1 MKKKYLVVGSG
12 LFGAVFAHEA
22 AKRGNKVTVIEQ
34 RDHLAGNIYT
44 KEVDG
49 IQVHQYGAHI
59 FHTSDKKV
67 WDYVQQFAEFNRYTN
82 APVANYYGKMYN
94 LPFNMNTFSEMW
106 GVRTPQEA
114 MDKINE
120 QQQEM
125 AGKEPQN
132 LEEQAISLIG
142 RDIYEKLIKSYTE
155 KQWGRKATELPA
167 FIIKRL
173 PVRLTYDNNY
183 FNDDYQG
190 IPKGGYTQIVE
201 KMLDDDNIEVK
212 LNKKDKTTK
221 YKKPVYVSLYGL
233 SNISE
238 IKNKIALSLIK
249 NKKIKQ
255 LMPVL
260 DVGIEIGSDLV
271 SKNTFIQNSD
281 SKLNRIIKAFHKI
294 DNLIIFF
301 DDLERCNININAVLG
316 YINELVEHNN
326 IKVILVADESK
337 IGKVNFE
344 KNVELKYMIALS
356 DKIKYSSE
364 NKTNDVNKLLTKE
377 EIIKRT
383 KQLFDKDKIYG
394 EMKEKLIGKIV
405 YYRANIEDVY
415 NVFVNNIITNQE
427 AKETAIRIKE
437 KILKQFE
444 DNNYY
449 NLRTLQFIFQ
459 AFNRIVDETISI
471 IDLED
476 IKYNYLND
484 LLSYCTIKAIKL
496 KQGENTYNWEQNQKF
511 GTVYL
516 GNKISDYIYKNFVVG
531 FKFVDDYLLNSHLD
545 KAYIKETLS
554 EYKKITLNENNNPND
569 PLYKLKTWWLI
580 SEKELSDIIDD
591 LIIKI
596 KDNDYDLEMYS
607 KIVSYL
613 SRIEEMDV
621 CVEKI
626 KIAIKRLEK
635 NISENKVNGQYC
647 EERLFDGTKETVEI
661 YNKNIMNI
669 KKLVDKKEIDDN
681 LKDLNDIYESYK
693 WGELFK
699 EYCEKNNGKFLNQKH
714 FADALNID
722 FILSN
727 IKDKDIEQ
735 VYEFWYSLQKI
746 YNFSNIKE
754 YYENDKEILINLK
767 NSLSQIDNI
776 DKVKKFV
783 VNKIIDFLE
792 QVIELL

>member
-1 MKKKYLVVGSG
+1 MVIYYENIGFYSIILFGGVMQRYLTEKEITKELDDYIYNVSIKYAVLLNGGWGSG
-12 LFGAVFAHEA
+12 KTYF
-22 AKRGNKVTVIEQ
+22 IE
-34 RDHLAGNIYT
+34 DYI
-44 KEVDG
+44 
-49 IQVHQYGAHI
+49 
-59 FHTSDKKV
+59 KK
-67 WDYVQQFAEFNRYTN
+67 
-82 APVANYYGKMYN
+82 
-94 LPFNMNTFSEMW
+94 
-106 GVRTPQEA
+106 
-114 MDKINE
+114 
-120 QQQEM
+120 
-125 AGKEPQN
+125 
-132 LEEQAISLIG
+132 LEEK
-142 RDIYEKLIKSYTE
+142 YE
-155 KQWGRKATELPA
+155 
-167 FIIKRL
+167 
-173 PVRLTYDNNY
+173 
-183 FNDDYQG
+183 
-190 IPKGGYTQIVE
+190 
-201 KMLDDDNIEVK
+201 
-212 LNKKDKTTK
+212 LNKNDKTTK

-233 SNISE
+233 SDISE
-238 IKNKIALSLIK
+238 LKNKIALSLIK

-255 LMPVL
+255 LIPFL
-260 DVGIEIGSDLV
+260 DVGIEIGSDLA
-271 SKNTFIQNSD
+271 SKHTFIQNSD
-281 SKLNRIIKAFHKI
+281 SKFKRIIRALHKI

-301 DDLERCNININAVLG
+301 DDLERCNININTVLG
-316 YINELVEHNN
+316 YINELVEHNDV
-326 IKVILVADESK
+326 KVVLVADESK

-344 KNVELKYMIALS
+344 KNVELKYMVALS
-356 DKIKYSSE
+356 DKIKYPREKSKYSFE
-364 NKTNDVNKLLTKE
+364 NTTNDVDKSLTKE
-377 EIIKRT
+377 EIVKRT
-383 KQLFDKDKIYG
+383 RQLFDKDKIYR

-427 AKETAIRIKE
+427 ANKTAIRIKE

-471 IDLED
+471 IDLKD

-484 LLSYCTIKAIKL
+484 LLSYCTIKSIKL

-516 GNKISDYIYKNFVVG
+516 GNEISDYIYKNFVVG

-545 KAYIKETLS
+545 KEYIKETLS

-569 PLYKLKTWWLI
+569 PLYKLKTWWQI
-580 SEKELSDIIDD
+580 SEQELSNIIDD
-591 LIIKI
+591 LIIRI

-626 KIAIKRLEK
+626 KIAIKELEK
-635 NISENKVNGQYC
+635 NIIENKVNGQYC

-681 LKDLNDIYESYK
+681 LKDLNDIYENYK

-722 FILSN
+722 FIISN

-735 VYEFWYSLQKI
+735 VYEFWYSLQKT

-776 DKVKKFV
+776 DKVKKFA

>member
-1 MKKKYLVVGSG
+1 MRRYLTEEEITKELDDYIYNVSIKYAVLLNGGWGSG
-12 LFGAVFAHEA
+12 KTYF
-22 AKRGNKVTVIEQ
+22 IE
-34 RDHLAGNIYT
+34 DYI
-44 KEVDG
+44 
-49 IQVHQYGAHI
+49 
-59 FHTSDKKV
+59 KK
-67 WDYVQQFAEFNRYTN
+67 
-82 APVANYYGKMYN
+82 
-94 LPFNMNTFSEMW
+94 
-106 GVRTPQEA
+106 
-114 MDKINE
+114 
-120 QQQEM
+120 
-125 AGKEPQN
+125 
-132 LEEQAISLIG
+132 LEEK
-142 RDIYEKLIKSYTE
+142 YE
-155 KQWGRKATELPA
+155 
-167 FIIKRL
+167 
-173 PVRLTYDNNY
+173 
-183 FNDDYQG
+183 
-190 IPKGGYTQIVE
+190 
-201 KMLDDDNIEVK
+201 
-212 LNKKDKTTK
+212 LNKNDKTTK

-233 SNISE
+233 SDISE
-238 IKNKIALSLIK
+238 LKNKIALSLIK

-255 LMPVL
+255 LMPFL
-260 DVGIEIGSDLV
+260 DVGIEIGSNLA
-271 SKNTFIQNSD
+271 SKHTFIQNSD
-281 SKLNRIIKAFHKI
+281 SKFKRIIRALHKI

-301 DDLERCNININAVLG
+301 DDLERCNININTVLG

-326 IKVILVADESK
+326 IKVVLVADESK

-344 KNVELKYMIALS
+344 KNVELKYMVALS
-356 DKIKYSSE
+356 DKIKYPREKSKYSFE
-364 NKTNDVNKLLTKE
+364 NTTNDVDKSLTKE
-377 EIIKRT
+377 EIVKRT
-383 KQLFDKDKIYG
+383 RQLFDKDKIYR

-415 NVFVNNIITNQE
+415 DVFVNNIITNQE
-427 AKETAIRIKE
+427 AKETAIRNKE

-444 DNNYY
+444 NNNYY

-459 AFNRIVDETISI
+459 AFNRIVVETISI

-484 LLSYCTIKAIKL
+484 LLSYCTIKSIKL

-516 GNKISDYIYKNFVVG
+516 GNEISDYIYKNFVVG
-531 FKFVDDYLLNSHLD
+531 FKFVADYLLNSHLD

-580 SEKELSDIIDD
+580 SEQDLNDIIDD
-591 LIIKI
+591 LIIRI

-626 KIAIKRLEK
+626 KIAIKGLEK

-647 EERLFDGTKETVEI
+647 EDRLFDGTKETVEI

-681 LKDLNDIYESYK
+681 LKDLNDIYDSYK

-754 YYENDKEILINLK
+754 YYENDKEMLINLK
-767 NSLSQIDNI
+767 NSLSQIDNV

>member
-1 MKKKYLVVGSG
+1 MVIYYENIDFYSIILFGGVMQRYLTEKEITKELDDYIYNVSIKYAVLLNGGWGSG
-12 LFGAVFAHEA
+12 KTYF
-22 AKRGNKVTVIEQ
+22 IE
-34 RDHLAGNIYT
+34 DYI
-44 KEVDG
+44 
-49 IQVHQYGAHI
+49 
-59 FHTSDKKV
+59 KK
-67 WDYVQQFAEFNRYTN
+67 
-82 APVANYYGKMYN
+82 
-94 LPFNMNTFSEMW
+94 
-106 GVRTPQEA
+106 
-114 MDKINE
+114 
-120 QQQEM
+120 
-125 AGKEPQN
+125 
-132 LEEQAISLIG
+132 LEEK
-142 RDIYEKLIKSYTE
+142 YE
-155 KQWGRKATELPA
+155 
-167 FIIKRL
+167 
-173 PVRLTYDNNY
+173 
-183 FNDDYQG
+183 
-190 IPKGGYTQIVE
+190 
-201 KMLDDDNIEVK
+201 
-212 LNKKDKTTK
+212 LNKNDKTTK

-233 SNISE
+233 SDISE
-238 IKNKIALSLIK
+238 LKNKIALSLIK
-249 NKKIKQ
+249 SKKIKQ
-255 LMPVL
+255 LMPFL
-260 DVGIEIGSDLV
+260 DVGIEIGSDLA
-271 SKNTFIQNSD
+271 SKHTFIQNSD
-281 SKLNRIIKAFHKI
+281 SKFKRIIRALHKI

-301 DDLERCNININAVLG
+301 DDLERCNININTVLG
-316 YINELVEHNN
+316 YINELVEHNDV
-326 IKVILVADESK
+326 KVVLVADESK

-344 KNVELKYMIALS
+344 KNVELKYMVALS
-356 DKIKYSSE
+356 DKIKYPREKSKYSFE
-364 NKTNDVNKLLTKE
+364 NTTNDVDKSLTKE
-377 EIIKRT
+377 EIVKRT
-383 KQLFDKDKIYG
+383 RQLFDKDKIYR

-427 AKETAIRIKE
+427 ANKTAIRIKE

-484 LLSYCTIKAIKL
+484 LLSYCTIKSIKL

-516 GNKISDYIYKNFVVG
+516 GNEISDYIYKNFVVG

-545 KAYIKETLS
+545 KEYIKETLS

-569 PLYKLKTWWLI
+569 PLYKLKTWWQI
-580 SEKELSDIIDD
+580 SEQELSNIIDD

-626 KIAIKRLEK
+626 KIAIKGLEK
-635 NISENKVNGQYC
+635 NIIENKVNGQYC

-681 LKDLNDIYESYK
+681 LKDLNDIYENYK

-722 FILSN
+722 FIISN

-735 VYEFWYSLQKI
+735 VYEFWYSLQKT

-754 YYENDKEILINLK
+754 YYENDKEVLINLK

-776 DKVKKFV
+776 DKVKKFA

>member
-1 MKKKYLVVGSG
+1 MCGICGFTGYRQDQK
-12 LFGAVFAHEA
+12 
-22 AKRGNKVTVIEQ
+22 TVIE
-34 RDHLAGNIYT
+34 RMMKAIEHRGPD
-44 KEVDG
+44 
-49 IQVHQYGAHI
+49 
-59 FHTSDKKV
+59 
-67 WDYVQQFAEFNRYTN
+67 
-82 APVANYYGKMYN
+82 
-94 LPFNMNTFSEMW
+94 SE
-106 GVRTPQEA
+106 
-114 MDKINE
+114 
-120 QQQEM
+120 
-125 AGKEPQN
+125 
-132 LEEQAISLIG
+132 
-142 RDIYEKLIKSYTE
+142 
-155 KQWGRKATELPA
+155 
-167 FIIKRL
+167 
-173 PVRLTYDNNY
+173 
-183 FNDDYQG
+183 
-190 IPKGGYTQIVE
+190 
-201 KMLDDDNIEVK
+201 
-212 LNKKDKTTK
+212 
-221 YKKPVYVSLYGL
+221 
-233 SNISE
+233 
-238 IKNKIALSLIK
+238 
-249 NKKIKQ
+249 
-255 LMPVL
+255 
-260 DVGIEIGSDLV
+260 GS
-271 SKNTFIQNSD
+271 FC
-281 SKLNRIIKAFHKI
+281 R
-294 DNLIIFF
+294 
-301 DDLERCNININAVLG
+301 
-316 YINELVEHNN
+316 
-326 IKVILVADESK
+326 
-337 IGKVNFE
+337 
-344 KNVELKYMIALS
+344 
-356 DKIKYSSE
+356 
-364 NKTNDVNKLLTKE
+364 
-377 EIIKRT
+377 
-383 KQLFDKDKIYG
+383 
-394 EMKEKLIGKIV
+394 
-405 YYRANIEDVY
+405 
-415 NVFVNNIITNQE
+415 
-427 AKETAIRIKE
+427 E
-437 KILKQFE
+437 KITVGFRSL
-444 DNNYY
+444 
-449 NLRTLQFIFQ
+449 
-459 AFNRIVDETISI
+459 SI

-484 LLSYCTIKAIKL
+484 LLSYCTIKSIKL
-496 KQGENTYNWEQNQKF
+496 KQGESTYNWEQNQKF

-626 KIAIKRLEK
+626 KIAIKGLEK

-647 EERLFDGTKETVEI
+647 EDRLFDVTKETVEI

-669 KKLVDKKEIDDN
+669 KKLVDKQEIDDN

-735 VYEFWYSLQKI
+735 IYEFWYSLQKI

>member
-1 MKKKYLVVGSG
+1 MVIYYENIGFYSIILFGGVMQRYLTEKEITKELDDYIYNVSIKYAVLLNGGWGSG
-12 LFGAVFAHEA
+12 KTYF
-22 AKRGNKVTVIEQ
+22 IE
-34 RDHLAGNIYT
+34 DYI
-44 KEVDG
+44 
-49 IQVHQYGAHI
+49 
-59 FHTSDKKV
+59 KK
-67 WDYVQQFAEFNRYTN
+67 
-82 APVANYYGKMYN
+82 
-94 LPFNMNTFSEMW
+94 
-106 GVRTPQEA
+106 
-114 MDKINE
+114 
-120 QQQEM
+120 
-125 AGKEPQN
+125 
-132 LEEQAISLIG
+132 LEEK
-142 RDIYEKLIKSYTE
+142 YE
-155 KQWGRKATELPA
+155 
-167 FIIKRL
+167 
-173 PVRLTYDNNY
+173 
-183 FNDDYQG
+183 
-190 IPKGGYTQIVE
+190 
-201 KMLDDDNIEVK
+201 
-212 LNKKDKTTK
+212 LNKNDKTTK

-233 SNISE
+233 SDISE
-238 IKNKIALSLIK
+238 LKNKIALSLIK

-255 LMPVL
+255 LMPFL
-260 DVGIEIGSDLV
+260 DVGIEIGSDLA
-271 SKNTFIQNSD
+271 SKHTFIQNSD
-281 SKLNRIIKAFHKI
+281 SKFKRITRALHKI

-301 DDLERCNININAVLG
+301 DDLERCNININTVLG
-316 YINELVEHNN
+316 YINELVEHNDV
-326 IKVILVADESK
+326 KVVLVADESK

-344 KNVELKYMIALS
+344 KNVELKYMVALS
-356 DKIKYSSE
+356 DKIKYPREKSKYSFE
-364 NKTNDVNKLLTKE
+364 NTTNDVDKSLTKE
-377 EIIKRT
+377 EIVKRT
-383 KQLFDKDKIYG
+383 RQLFDKDKIYR

-427 AKETAIRIKE
+427 AKKTAIRIKE

-484 LLSYCTIKAIKL
+484 LLSYCTIKSIKL

-516 GNKISDYIYKNFVVG
+516 GNEISDYIYKNFVVG

-545 KAYIKETLS
+545 KEYIKETLS

-569 PLYKLKTWWLI
+569 PLYKLKTWWQI
-580 SEKELSDIIDD
+580 SEQELSNIIDD
-591 LIIKI
+591 LIIRI

-626 KIAIKRLEK
+626 KIAIKELEK
-635 NISENKVNGQYC
+635 NIIENKVNGQYC

-681 LKDLNDIYESYK
+681 LKDLNDIYENYK

-722 FILSN
+722 FIISN

-735 VYEFWYSLQKI
+735 VYEFWYSLQKT

-754 YYENDKEILINLK
+754 YYENDKEILINFK
-767 NSLSQIDNI
+767 NSLSQVDNI
-776 DKVKKFV
+776 DKVKKFA

>member
-1 MKKKYLVVGSG
+1 MQNYLTEEEIKKELDDYIYKVSIKYAVLLNGSWGSG
-12 LFGAVFAHEA
+12 KTHF
-22 AKRGNKVTVIEQ
+22 IEEY
-34 RDHLAGNIYT
+34 I
-44 KEVDG
+44 K
-49 IQVHQYGAHI
+49 
-59 FHTSDKKV
+59 
-67 WDYVQQFAEFNRYTN
+67 
-82 APVANYYGKMYN
+82 
-94 LPFNMNTFSEMW
+94 
-106 GVRTPQEA
+106 
-114 MDKINE
+114 
-120 QQQEM
+120 
-125 AGKEPQN
+125 N
-132 LEEQAISLIG
+132 LEEK
-142 RDIYEKLIKSYTE
+142 YE
-155 KQWGRKATELPA
+155 
-167 FIIKRL
+167 
-173 PVRLTYDNNY
+173 
-183 FNDDYQG
+183 
-190 IPKGGYTQIVE
+190 
-201 KMLDDDNIEVK
+201 

-364 NKTNDVNKLLTKE
+364 DKTNDVNKLLTKE
-377 EIIKRT
+377 EIVKRT
-383 KQLFDKDKIYG
+383 RQLFDKDKIYG
-394 EMKEKLIGKIV
+394 EIKEKLIGKIV

-484 LLSYCTIKAIKL
+484 LLSYCTIKSIKL
-496 KQGENTYNWEQNQKF
+496 KQGESTYNWEQNQKF

-580 SEKELSDIIDD
+580 SEKELSDIIND

-626 KIAIKRLEK
+626 KIAIKGLEK

-647 EERLFDGTKETVEI
+647 EDRLFDVTKETVEI

-735 VYEFWYSLQKI
+735 IYEFWYSLQKI

>member
-1 MKKKYLVVGSG
+1 
-12 LFGAVFAHEA
+12 
-22 AKRGNKVTVIEQ
+22 
-34 RDHLAGNIYT
+34 
-44 KEVDG
+44 
-49 IQVHQYGAHI
+49 
-59 FHTSDKKV
+59 
-67 WDYVQQFAEFNRYTN
+67 
-82 APVANYYGKMYN
+82 
-94 LPFNMNTFSEMW
+94 
-106 GVRTPQEA
+106 
-114 MDKINE
+114 
-120 QQQEM
+120 
-125 AGKEPQN
+125 
-132 LEEQAISLIG
+132 
-142 RDIYEKLIKSYTE
+142 
-155 KQWGRKATELPA
+155 
-167 FIIKRL
+167 
-173 PVRLTYDNNY
+173 
-183 FNDDYQG
+183 
-190 IPKGGYTQIVE
+190 
-201 KMLDDDNIEVK
+201 
-212 LNKKDKTTK
+212 
-221 YKKPVYVSLYGL
+221 
-233 SNISE
+233 
-238 IKNKIALSLIK
+238 
-249 NKKIKQ
+249 
-255 LMPVL
+255 
-260 DVGIEIGSDLV
+260 
-271 SKNTFIQNSD
+271 
-281 SKLNRIIKAFHKI
+281 
-294 DNLIIFF
+294 
-301 DDLERCNININAVLG
+301 
-316 YINELVEHNN
+316 
-326 IKVILVADESK
+326 
-337 IGKVNFE
+337 
-344 KNVELKYMIALS
+344 
-356 DKIKYSSE
+356 
-364 NKTNDVNKLLTKE
+364 
-377 EIIKRT
+377 
-383 KQLFDKDKIYG
+383 
-394 EMKEKLIGKIV
+394 MKEKLIGKIV

-427 AKETAIRIKE
+427 ANKTAIRIKE

-459 AFNRIVDETISI
+459 AFNRIVDETIGI

-484 LLSYCTIKAIKL
+484 LLSYCTIKSIKL

-516 GNKISDYIYKNFVVG
+516 GNEISDYIYKNFVVG

-545 KAYIKETLS
+545 KEYIKETLS

-569 PLYKLKTWWLI
+569 PLYKLKTWWQI
-580 SEKELSDIIDD
+580 SEQELSNIIDD
-591 LIIKI
+591 LIIRI

-626 KIAIKRLEK
+626 KIAIKELEK
-635 NISENKVNGQYC
+635 NIIENKVNGQYC

-681 LKDLNDIYESYK
+681 LKDLNDIYENYK

-722 FILSN
+722 FIISN

-735 VYEFWYSLQKI
+735 VYEFWYSLQKT

-776 DKVKKFV
+776 DKVKKFA

-792 QVIELL
+792 QEIELL

>member
-1 MKKKYLVVGSG
+1 MVICYENIGFYSIILFGGVMQRYLTEKEITKELDDYIYNVSIKYAVLLNGGWGSG
-12 LFGAVFAHEA
+12 KTYF
-22 AKRGNKVTVIEQ
+22 IE
-34 RDHLAGNIYT
+34 DYI
-44 KEVDG
+44 
-49 IQVHQYGAHI
+49 
-59 FHTSDKKV
+59 KK
-67 WDYVQQFAEFNRYTN
+67 
-82 APVANYYGKMYN
+82 
-94 LPFNMNTFSEMW
+94 
-106 GVRTPQEA
+106 
-114 MDKINE
+114 
-120 QQQEM
+120 
-125 AGKEPQN
+125 
-132 LEEQAISLIG
+132 LEEK
-142 RDIYEKLIKSYTE
+142 YE
-155 KQWGRKATELPA
+155 
-167 FIIKRL
+167 
-173 PVRLTYDNNY
+173 
-183 FNDDYQG
+183 
-190 IPKGGYTQIVE
+190 
-201 KMLDDDNIEVK
+201 
-212 LNKKDKTTK
+212 LNKNDKTTK

-233 SNISE
+233 SDISE
-238 IKNKIALSLIK
+238 LKNKIALSLIK

-255 LMPVL
+255 LMPFL
-260 DVGIEIGSDLV
+260 DIGIEIGSDLA
-271 SKNTFIQNSD
+271 SKHTFIQNSD
-281 SKLNRIIKAFHKI
+281 SKFKRIIRALHKI

-301 DDLERCNININAVLG
+301 DDLERCNININTILG

-326 IKVILVADESK
+326 VKVVLVADESK

-344 KNVELKYMIALS
+344 KNLELKYMVALS
-356 DKIKYSSE
+356 DKIKYPREKSKYSFE
-364 NKTNDVNKLLTKE
+364 NTTNDVDKSLTKE
-377 EIIKRT
+377 EIVKRT
-383 KQLFDKDKIYG
+383 RQLFDKDKIYR

-427 AKETAIRIKE
+427 AKKTAIRIKE

-484 LLSYCTIKAIKL
+484 LLSYCTIKSIKL

-516 GNKISDYIYKNFVVG
+516 GNEISDYIYKNFVVG

-545 KAYIKETLS
+545 KEYIKETLS

-569 PLYKLKTWWLI
+569 PLYKLKTWWQI
-580 SEKELSDIIDD
+580 SEQELSNIIDD
-591 LIIKI
+591 LIIRI
-596 KDNDYDLEMYS
+596 KNNDYDLEMYS

-626 KIAIKRLEK
+626 KIAIKELEK
-635 NISENKVNGQYC
+635 NIIENKVNGQYC

-681 LKDLNDIYESYK
+681 LKDLNDIYENYK

-722 FILSN
+722 FIISN

-735 VYEFWYSLQKI
+735 VYEFWYSLQKT

-776 DKVKKFV
+776 DKVKKFA

>member
-1 MKKKYLVVGSG
+1 MQNYLTEEEIKKELDDYIYNVSIKYAVLLNGSWGSG
-12 LFGAVFAHEA
+12 KTHF
-22 AKRGNKVTVIEQ
+22 IEEY
-34 RDHLAGNIYT
+34 I
-44 KEVDG
+44 
-49 IQVHQYGAHI
+49 
-59 FHTSDKKV
+59 KK
-67 WDYVQQFAEFNRYTN
+67 
-82 APVANYYGKMYN
+82 
-94 LPFNMNTFSEMW
+94 
-106 GVRTPQEA
+106 
-114 MDKINE
+114 
-120 QQQEM
+120 
-125 AGKEPQN
+125 
-132 LEEQAISLIG
+132 LEEK
-142 RDIYEKLIKSYTE
+142 YE
-155 KQWGRKATELPA
+155 
-167 FIIKRL
+167 
-173 PVRLTYDNNY
+173 
-183 FNDDYQG
+183 
-190 IPKGGYTQIVE
+190 
-201 KMLDDDNIEVK
+201 

-238 IKNKIALSLIK
+238 VKNKIALSLIK

-377 EIIKRT
+377 EIVKRT

-484 LLSYCTIKAIKL
+484 LLSYCTIKSIKL

-569 PLYKLKTWWLI
+569 PLYKLKTWWQI
-580 SEKELSDIIDD
+580 SEQDLNDIIDD

-626 KIAIKRLEK
+626 KIAIKGLEK

-783 VNKIIDFLE
+783 VNKIVDFLE

>member
-1 MKKKYLVVGSG
+1 MVIYYENIGFYSIILFGGVMQRYLTEKEITKELDDYIYNVSIKYAVLLNGGWGSG
-12 LFGAVFAHEA
+12 KTYF
-22 AKRGNKVTVIEQ
+22 IE
-34 RDHLAGNIYT
+34 DYI
-44 KEVDG
+44 
-49 IQVHQYGAHI
+49 
-59 FHTSDKKV
+59 KK
-67 WDYVQQFAEFNRYTN
+67 
-82 APVANYYGKMYN
+82 
-94 LPFNMNTFSEMW
+94 
-106 GVRTPQEA
+106 
-114 MDKINE
+114 
-120 QQQEM
+120 
-125 AGKEPQN
+125 
-132 LEEQAISLIG
+132 LEEK
-142 RDIYEKLIKSYTE
+142 YE
-155 KQWGRKATELPA
+155 
-167 FIIKRL
+167 
-173 PVRLTYDNNY
+173 
-183 FNDDYQG
+183 
-190 IPKGGYTQIVE
+190 
-201 KMLDDDNIEVK
+201 
-212 LNKKDKTTK
+212 LNKNDKTTK

-233 SNISE
+233 SDISE
-238 IKNKIALSLIK
+238 LKNKIALSLIK

-255 LMPVL
+255 LMPFL
-260 DVGIEIGSDLV
+260 DVGIEIGSDLA
-271 SKNTFIQNSD
+271 SKHTFIQNSD
-281 SKLNRIIKAFHKI
+281 SKFKRIIRALHKI

-301 DDLERCNININAVLG
+301 DDLERCNININTVLG
-316 YINELVEHNN
+316 YINELVEHNDV
-326 IKVILVADESK
+326 KVVLVADESK

-344 KNVELKYMIALS
+344 KNVELKYMVALS
-356 DKIKYSSE
+356 DKIKYPREKSKYSFE
-364 NKTNDVNKLLTKE
+364 NTTNDVDKSLTKE
-377 EIIKRT
+377 EIVKRT
-383 KQLFDKDKIYG
+383 RQLFDKDKIYR

-427 AKETAIRIKE
+427 ANKTAIRIKE

-484 LLSYCTIKAIKL
+484 LLSYCTIKSIKL

-516 GNKISDYIYKNFVVG
+516 GNEISDYIYKNFVVG

-545 KAYIKETLS
+545 KEYIKETLS

-569 PLYKLKTWWLI
+569 PLYKLKTWWQI
-580 SEKELSDIIDD
+580 SEQELSNIIDD

-626 KIAIKRLEK
+626 KIAIKGLEK
-635 NISENKVNGQYC
+635 NIIENKVNGQYC

-681 LKDLNDIYESYK
+681 LKDLNDIYENYK

-722 FILSN
+722 FIISN

-735 VYEFWYSLQKI
+735 VYEFWYSLQKT

-776 DKVKKFV
+776 DKVKKFA

>member
-1 MKKKYLVVGSG
+1 MVFYYENIGFYSIILFGGVMQRYLTEKEITKELDDYIYNVSIKYAVLLNGGWGSG
-12 LFGAVFAHEA
+12 KTYF
-22 AKRGNKVTVIEQ
+22 IE
-34 RDHLAGNIYT
+34 DYI
-44 KEVDG
+44 
-49 IQVHQYGAHI
+49 
-59 FHTSDKKV
+59 KK
-67 WDYVQQFAEFNRYTN
+67 
-82 APVANYYGKMYN
+82 
-94 LPFNMNTFSEMW
+94 
-106 GVRTPQEA
+106 
-114 MDKINE
+114 
-120 QQQEM
+120 
-125 AGKEPQN
+125 
-132 LEEQAISLIG
+132 LEEK
-142 RDIYEKLIKSYTE
+142 YE
-155 KQWGRKATELPA
+155 
-167 FIIKRL
+167 
-173 PVRLTYDNNY
+173 
-183 FNDDYQG
+183 
-190 IPKGGYTQIVE
+190 
-201 KMLDDDNIEVK
+201 
-212 LNKKDKTTK
+212 LNKNDKTTK

-233 SNISE
+233 SDISE
-238 IKNKIALSLIK
+238 LKNKIALSLIK

-255 LMPVL
+255 LMPFL
-260 DVGIEIGSDLV
+260 DVGIEIGSDLA
-271 SKNTFIQNSD
+271 SKHTFIQNSD
-281 SKLNRIIKAFHKI
+281 SKFKRIIRALHKI

-301 DDLERCNININAVLG
+301 DDLERCNININTVLG
-316 YINELVEHNN
+316 YINELVEHNDV
-326 IKVILVADESK
+326 KVVLVADESK

-344 KNVELKYMIALS
+344 KNVELKYMVALS
-356 DKIKYSSE
+356 DKIKYPREKSKYSFE
-364 NKTNDVNKLLTKE
+364 NTTNDVDKSLTKE
-377 EIIKRT
+377 EIVKRT
-383 KQLFDKDKIYG
+383 RQLFDKDKIYR

-427 AKETAIRIKE
+427 ANKTAIRIKE

-484 LLSYCTIKAIKL
+484 LLSYCTIKSIKL

-516 GNKISDYIYKNFVVG
+516 GNEISDYIYKNFVVG

-545 KAYIKETLS
+545 KEYIKETLS

-569 PLYKLKTWWLI
+569 PLYKLKTWWQI
-580 SEKELSDIIDD
+580 SEQELSNIIDD

-626 KIAIKRLEK
+626 KIAIKGLEK
-635 NISENKVNGQYC
+635 NIIENKVNGQYC

-681 LKDLNDIYESYK
+681 LKDLNDIYENYK

-722 FILSN
+722 FIISN

-735 VYEFWYSLQKI
+735 VYEFWYSLQKT

-776 DKVKKFV
+776 DKVKKFA

>member
-1 MKKKYLVVGSG
+1 MVIYYENIDFYSIILFGGVMQRYLTEKEITKELDDYIYNVSIKYAVLLNGGWGSG
-12 LFGAVFAHEA
+12 KTYF
-22 AKRGNKVTVIEQ
+22 IE
-34 RDHLAGNIYT
+34 GYI
-44 KEVDG
+44 
-49 IQVHQYGAHI
+49 
-59 FHTSDKKV
+59 KK
-67 WDYVQQFAEFNRYTN
+67 
-82 APVANYYGKMYN
+82 
-94 LPFNMNTFSEMW
+94 
-106 GVRTPQEA
+106 
-114 MDKINE
+114 
-120 QQQEM
+120 
-125 AGKEPQN
+125 
-132 LEEQAISLIG
+132 LEEK
-142 RDIYEKLIKSYTE
+142 YE
-155 KQWGRKATELPA
+155 
-167 FIIKRL
+167 
-173 PVRLTYDNNY
+173 
-183 FNDDYQG
+183 
-190 IPKGGYTQIVE
+190 
-201 KMLDDDNIEVK
+201 
-212 LNKKDKTTK
+212 LNKNDKTTK

-233 SNISE
+233 SDISE
-238 IKNKIALSLIK
+238 LKNKIALSLIK

-255 LMPVL
+255 LMPFL
-260 DVGIEIGSDLV
+260 DVGIEIGSDLA
-271 SKNTFIQNSD
+271 SKHTFIQNSD
-281 SKLNRIIKAFHKI
+281 SKFKRIIRALHKI

-301 DDLERCNININAVLG
+301 DDLERCNININTVLG
-316 YINELVEHNN
+316 YINELVEHNDV
-326 IKVILVADESK
+326 KVVLVADESK

-344 KNVELKYMIALS
+344 KNVELKYMVALS
-356 DKIKYSSE
+356 DKIKYPREKSKYSFE
-364 NKTNDVNKLLTKE
+364 NTTNDVDKSLTKE
-377 EIIKRT
+377 EIVKRT
-383 KQLFDKDKIYG
+383 RQLFDKDKIYR

-427 AKETAIRIKE
+427 ANKTAIRIKE

-476 IKYNYLND
+476 IQYNYLND
-484 LLSYCTIKAIKL
+484 LLSYCTIKSIKL

-516 GNKISDYIYKNFVVG
+516 GNEISDYIYKNFVVG

-545 KAYIKETLS
+545 KEYIKETLS

-569 PLYKLKTWWLI
+569 PLYKLKTWWQI
-580 SEKELSDIIDD
+580 SEQELSNIIDD

-626 KIAIKRLEK
+626 KIAIKGLEK
-635 NISENKVNGQYC
+635 NIIENKVNGQYC

-681 LKDLNDIYESYK
+681 LKDLNDIYENYK

-722 FILSN
+722 FIISN

-735 VYEFWYSLQKI
+735 VYEFWYSLQKT

-776 DKVKKFV
+776 DKVKKFA

>member
-1 MKKKYLVVGSG
+1 MQRYLTEKEITNELDDYIYNVSIKYAVLLNGGWGSG
-12 LFGAVFAHEA
+12 KTYF
-22 AKRGNKVTVIEQ
+22 IE
-34 RDHLAGNIYT
+34 DYI
-44 KEVDG
+44 
-49 IQVHQYGAHI
+49 
-59 FHTSDKKV
+59 KK
-67 WDYVQQFAEFNRYTN
+67 
-82 APVANYYGKMYN
+82 
-94 LPFNMNTFSEMW
+94 
-106 GVRTPQEA
+106 
-114 MDKINE
+114 
-120 QQQEM
+120 
-125 AGKEPQN
+125 
-132 LEEQAISLIG
+132 LEEK
-142 RDIYEKLIKSYTE
+142 YE
-155 KQWGRKATELPA
+155 
-167 FIIKRL
+167 
-173 PVRLTYDNNY
+173 
-183 FNDDYQG
+183 
-190 IPKGGYTQIVE
+190 
-201 KMLDDDNIEVK
+201 
-212 LNKKDKTTK
+212 LNKNDKTTK

-233 SNISE
+233 SDISE
-238 IKNKIALSLIK
+238 LKNKIALSLIK

-255 LMPVL
+255 LMPFL
-260 DVGIEIGSDLV
+260 DVGIEIGSDLA
-271 SKNTFIQNSD
+271 SKHTFIQNSD
-281 SKLNRIIKAFHKI
+281 SKFKRIIRALHKI

-301 DDLERCNININAVLG
+301 DDLERCNININTVLG

-326 IKVILVADESK
+326 VKVVLVADESK

-344 KNVELKYMIALS
+344 KNVELKYMVALS
-356 DKIKYSSE
+356 DKIKYPREKSKYSFE
-364 NKTNDVNKLLTKE
+364 NTTNDVDKSLTKE
-377 EIIKRT
+377 EIVKRT
-383 KQLFDKDKIYG
+383 RQLFDKDKIYR

-415 NVFVNNIITNQE
+415 DVFVNNIITNQE
-427 AKETAIRIKE
+427 AKETAIRNKE

-444 DNNYY
+444 NNNYY

-459 AFNRIVDETISI
+459 AFNRIVVETISI

-484 LLSYCTIKAIKL
+484 LLSYCTIKSIKL

-516 GNKISDYIYKNFVVG
+516 GNEISDYIYKNFVVG

-580 SEKELSDIIDD
+580 SEQDLNDIIDD
-591 LIIKI
+591 LIIRI

-626 KIAIKRLEK
+626 KIAIKGLEK

-647 EERLFDGTKETVEI
+647 EDRLFDGTKETVEI

-681 LKDLNDIYESYK
+681 LKDLNDIYDSYK

-754 YYENDKEILINLK
+754 YYENDKEMLINLK
-767 NSLSQIDNI
+767 NSLSQIDNV

>member
-1 MKKKYLVVGSG
+1 MQRYLTEKEITKELDDYIYNVSIKYAVLLNGGWGSG
-12 LFGAVFAHEA
+12 KTYF
-22 AKRGNKVTVIEQ
+22 IE
-34 RDHLAGNIYT
+34 DYI
-44 KEVDG
+44 
-49 IQVHQYGAHI
+49 
-59 FHTSDKKV
+59 KK
-67 WDYVQQFAEFNRYTN
+67 
-82 APVANYYGKMYN
+82 
-94 LPFNMNTFSEMW
+94 
-106 GVRTPQEA
+106 
-114 MDKINE
+114 
-120 QQQEM
+120 
-125 AGKEPQN
+125 
-132 LEEQAISLIG
+132 LEEK
-142 RDIYEKLIKSYTE
+142 YE
-155 KQWGRKATELPA
+155 
-167 FIIKRL
+167 
-173 PVRLTYDNNY
+173 
-183 FNDDYQG
+183 
-190 IPKGGYTQIVE
+190 
-201 KMLDDDNIEVK
+201 
-212 LNKKDKTTK
+212 LNKNDETTK

-233 SNISE
+233 SDISE
-238 IKNKIALSLIK
+238 LKNKIALSLIK

-255 LMPVL
+255 LMPFL
-260 DVGIEIGSDLV
+260 DVGIEIGSDLA
-271 SKNTFIQNSD
+271 SKHTFIQNSD
-281 SKLNRIIKAFHKI
+281 SKFKKIIRALHKI

-301 DDLERCNININAVLG
+301 DDLERCNININSVLG

-326 IKVILVADESK
+326 VKVVLVADESK

-344 KNVELKYMIALS
+344 KNIELKYMVALS
-356 DKIKYSSE
+356 DKIKYPSE
-364 NKTNDVNKLLTKE
+364 KVKHPFENTTNDVNKLLTKE
-377 EIIKRT
+377 EIVKRT
-383 KQLFDKDKIYG
+383 KQLFDKDKIYS

-415 NVFVNNIITNQE
+415 NVFVNDIITNQD
-427 AKETAIRIKE
+427 ARETAIRNKE

-444 DNNYY
+444 NNNYY

-459 AFNRIVDETISI
+459 AFNRIVGETISI

-484 LLSYCTIKAIKL
+484 LLSYCTIKSIKL

-516 GNKISDYIYKNFVVG
+516 GNEISDYIYKNFVVG

-545 KAYIKETLS
+545 KVYIKETLS

-580 SEKELSDIIDD
+580 SERELNDIIDD
-591 LIIKI
+591 LIIRI

-626 KIAIKRLEK
+626 KIAIKGLEK
-635 NISENKVNGQYC
+635 NIIENKVNGQYC
-647 EERLFDGTKETVEI
+647 EDRLFDGTKETAEI

-681 LKDLNDIYESYK
+681 LKDLNDIYDSYK

-767 NSLSQIDNI
+767 NSLSRIDSI

>member
-1 MKKKYLVVGSG
+1 MVICYENIGFYSIILFGGVMQRYLTEKEITKELDDYIYNVSIKYAVLLNGGWGSG
-12 LFGAVFAHEA
+12 KTYF
-22 AKRGNKVTVIEQ
+22 IE
-34 RDHLAGNIYT
+34 DYI
-44 KEVDG
+44 
-49 IQVHQYGAHI
+49 
-59 FHTSDKKV
+59 KK
-67 WDYVQQFAEFNRYTN
+67 
-82 APVANYYGKMYN
+82 
-94 LPFNMNTFSEMW
+94 
-106 GVRTPQEA
+106 
-114 MDKINE
+114 
-120 QQQEM
+120 
-125 AGKEPQN
+125 
-132 LEEQAISLIG
+132 LEEK
-142 RDIYEKLIKSYTE
+142 YE
-155 KQWGRKATELPA
+155 
-167 FIIKRL
+167 
-173 PVRLTYDNNY
+173 
-183 FNDDYQG
+183 
-190 IPKGGYTQIVE
+190 
-201 KMLDDDNIEVK
+201 
-212 LNKKDKTTK
+212 LNKNDKTTK

-233 SNISE
+233 SDISE
-238 IKNKIALSLIK
+238 LKNKIALSLIK

-255 LMPVL
+255 LMPFL
-260 DVGIEIGSDLV
+260 DIGIEIGSDLA
-271 SKNTFIQNSD
+271 SKHTFIQNSD
-281 SKLNRIIKAFHKI
+281 SKFKRIIRALHKI

-301 DDLERCNININAVLG
+301 DDLERCNININTVLG

-326 IKVILVADESK
+326 VKVVLVADESK

-344 KNVELKYMIALS
+344 KNLELKYMVALS
-356 DKIKYSSE
+356 DKIKYPREKSKYSFE
-364 NKTNDVNKLLTKE
+364 NTTNDVDKSLTKE
-377 EIIKRT
+377 EIVKRT
-383 KQLFDKDKIYG
+383 RQLFDKDKIYR

-427 AKETAIRIKE
+427 AKKTAIRIKE

-484 LLSYCTIKAIKL
+484 LLSYCTIKSIKL

-516 GNKISDYIYKNFVVG
+516 GNEISDYIYKNFVVG

-545 KAYIKETLS
+545 KEYIKETLS

-569 PLYKLKTWWLI
+569 PLYKLKTWWQI
-580 SEKELSDIIDD
+580 SEQELSNIIDD
-591 LIIKI
+591 LIIRI
-596 KDNDYDLEMYS
+596 KNNDYDLEMYS

-626 KIAIKRLEK
+626 KIAIKELEK
-635 NISENKVNGQYC
+635 NIIENKVNGQYC

-681 LKDLNDIYESYK
+681 LKDLNDIYENYK

-722 FILSN
+722 FIISN

-735 VYEFWYSLQKI
+735 VYEFWYSLQKT

-776 DKVKKFV
+776 DKVKKFA

>member
-1 MKKKYLVVGSG
+1 MVIYYENIDFYSIILFGGVMQRYLTEKEITKELDDYIYNVSIKYAVLLNGGWGSG
-12 LFGAVFAHEA
+12 KTYF
-22 AKRGNKVTVIEQ
+22 IE
-34 RDHLAGNIYT
+34 DYI
-44 KEVDG
+44 
-49 IQVHQYGAHI
+49 
-59 FHTSDKKV
+59 KK
-67 WDYVQQFAEFNRYTN
+67 
-82 APVANYYGKMYN
+82 
-94 LPFNMNTFSEMW
+94 
-106 GVRTPQEA
+106 
-114 MDKINE
+114 
-120 QQQEM
+120 
-125 AGKEPQN
+125 
-132 LEEQAISLIG
+132 LEEK
-142 RDIYEKLIKSYTE
+142 YE
-155 KQWGRKATELPA
+155 
-167 FIIKRL
+167 
-173 PVRLTYDNNY
+173 
-183 FNDDYQG
+183 
-190 IPKGGYTQIVE
+190 
-201 KMLDDDNIEVK
+201 
-212 LNKKDKTTK
+212 LNKNDKTTK

-233 SNISE
+233 SDISE
-238 IKNKIALSLIK
+238 LKNKIALSLIK
-249 NKKIKQ
+249 SKKIKQ
-255 LMPVL
+255 LMPFL
-260 DVGIEIGSDLV
+260 DVGIEIGSDLA
-271 SKNTFIQNSD
+271 SKHTFIQNSD
-281 SKLNRIIKAFHKI
+281 SKFKRIIRALHKI

-301 DDLERCNININAVLG
+301 DDLERCNININTVLG
-316 YINELVEHNN
+316 YINELVEHNDV
-326 IKVILVADESK
+326 KVVLVADESK

-344 KNVELKYMIALS
+344 KNVELKYMVALS
-356 DKIKYSSE
+356 DKIKYPREKSKYSFE
-364 NKTNDVNKLLTKE
+364 NTTNDVDKSLTKE
-377 EIIKRT
+377 EIVKRT
-383 KQLFDKDKIYG
+383 RQLFDKDKIYR

-427 AKETAIRIKE
+427 ANKTAIRIKE

-484 LLSYCTIKAIKL
+484 LLSYCTIKSIKL

-516 GNKISDYIYKNFVVG
+516 GNEISDYIYKNFVVG

-545 KAYIKETLS
+545 KEYIKETLS

-569 PLYKLKTWWLI
+569 PLYKLKTWWQI
-580 SEKELSDIIDD
+580 SEQELSNIIDD

-626 KIAIKRLEK
+626 KIAIKGLEK
-635 NISENKVNGQYC
+635 NIIENKVNGQYC

-681 LKDLNDIYESYK
+681 LKDLNDIYENYK

-722 FILSN
+722 FIISN

-735 VYEFWYSLQKI
+735 VYEFWYSLQKT

-776 DKVKKFV
+776 DKVKKFA

>member
-1 MKKKYLVVGSG
+1 MVIYYENIDFYSIILFGGVMQRYLTEKEITKELDDYIYNVSIKYAVLLNGGWGSG
-12 LFGAVFAHEA
+12 KTYF
-22 AKRGNKVTVIEQ
+22 IE
-34 RDHLAGNIYT
+34 DYI
-44 KEVDG
+44 
-49 IQVHQYGAHI
+49 
-59 FHTSDKKV
+59 KK
-67 WDYVQQFAEFNRYTN
+67 
-82 APVANYYGKMYN
+82 
-94 LPFNMNTFSEMW
+94 
-106 GVRTPQEA
+106 
-114 MDKINE
+114 
-120 QQQEM
+120 
-125 AGKEPQN
+125 
-132 LEEQAISLIG
+132 LEEK
-142 RDIYEKLIKSYTE
+142 YE
-155 KQWGRKATELPA
+155 
-167 FIIKRL
+167 
-173 PVRLTYDNNY
+173 
-183 FNDDYQG
+183 
-190 IPKGGYTQIVE
+190 
-201 KMLDDDNIEVK
+201 
-212 LNKKDKTTK
+212 LNKNDKTTK

-233 SNISE
+233 SDISE
-238 IKNKIALSLIK
+238 LKNKIALSLIK

-255 LMPVL
+255 LMPFL
-260 DVGIEIGSDLV
+260 DVGIEIGSDLA
-271 SKNTFIQNSD
+271 SKHTFIQNSD
-281 SKLNRIIKAFHKI
+281 SKFKRIIRALHKI

-301 DDLERCNININAVLG
+301 DDLERCNININTVLG
-316 YINELVEHNN
+316 YINELVEHNDV
-326 IKVILVADESK
+326 KVVLVADESK

-344 KNVELKYMIALS
+344 KNVELKYMVALS
-356 DKIKYSSE
+356 DKIKYPREKSKYSFE
-364 NKTNDVNKLLTKE
+364 NTTNDVDKSLTKE
-377 EIIKRT
+377 EIVKRT
-383 KQLFDKDKIYG
+383 RQLFDKDKIYR

-427 AKETAIRIKE
+427 ANKTAIRIKE

-484 LLSYCTIKAIKL
+484 LLSYCTIKSIKL

-516 GNKISDYIYKNFVVG
+516 GNEISDYIYKNFVVG

-545 KAYIKETLS
+545 KEYIKETLS

-569 PLYKLKTWWLI
+569 PLYKLKTWWQI
-580 SEKELSDIIDD
+580 SEQELSNIIDD

-626 KIAIKRLEK
+626 KIAIKGLEK
-635 NISENKVNGQYC
+635 NIIENKVNGQYC

-681 LKDLNDIYESYK
+681 LKDLNDIYENYK

-722 FILSN
+722 FIISN

-735 VYEFWYSLQKI
+735 VYEFWYSLQKT

-776 DKVKKFV
+776 DKVKKFA